1 LHAPLIHPFKE
12 AEMFASRRSLF
23 FLSRRRRARSEIA
36 ATVGIAAAS
45 AAIAAAAVYFMDPN
59 AGKQRRTALGERV
72 VRASRE
78 GANLATKIGRSTYER
93 ATGMYQQSK
102 RHLHSVAER
111 ATL

>member
-1 LHAPLIHPFKE
+1 
-12 AEMFASRRSLF
+12 
-23 FLSRRRRARSEIA
+23 
-36 ATVGIAAAS
+36 
-45 AAIAAAAVYFMDPN
+45 
-59 AGKQRRTALGERV
+59 LGERV

-78 GANLATKIGRSTYER
+78 GANLATKIGRGTYER